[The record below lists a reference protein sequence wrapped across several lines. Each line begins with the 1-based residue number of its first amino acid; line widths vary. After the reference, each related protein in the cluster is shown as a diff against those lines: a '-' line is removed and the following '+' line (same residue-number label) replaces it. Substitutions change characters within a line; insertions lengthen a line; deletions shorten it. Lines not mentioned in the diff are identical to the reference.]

1 MTMAIKLFPDTYVD
15 SVVQLRGMRAMRE
28 IDGVEW
34 ASAAMATPANVE
46 TLRVEGVEPTQVV
59 DAGANDFFLVVRAST
74 DSIAADA
81 LAAGESAVNSSGS
94 SPVEVGR
101 PDTPGSLRDAVLA
114 QPQSNVAVISVPGDY
129 AALAAHQA
137 LSADLHVLLFS
148 DNVSLEKE
156 VALKDHALSRDRLMM
171 GPGAG
176 TALLGGVGL
185 GFANIVTPGP
195 VGVVAAAGTG
205 AQEAMALLDRWG
217 VGVSHVIG
225 VGGRDLSSEVGGRM
239 ARAAILALRE
249 DPATKVILFVSKPP
263 APDVAAT
270 VLATAGETPLVAA
283 LIGLD
288 PQFPAPPG
296 VVLADTLESGV
307 TATLE
312 VLGLTAPDTT
322 ETMGPSVH
330 KASARLAPGRR
341 LIRGLFS
348 GGTLCYES
356 LVILGRTVGEIHS
369 NTPINK
375 AWGLPAPAGSHQCL
389 DLGEEEY
396 TRGRPHPMI
405 DPEARLEMLREHA
418 TDPEVGVIIL
428 DVVLGHG
435 ADADPAKTLAPAS
448 QSAMKDGG
456 PQVVAYVLGTD
467 KDPQGYQAQRDR
479 LVRAGCIV
487 TETAARAS
495 LVAAAIATGDP
506 SLVRI
511 RL

>member
-1 MTMAIKLFPDTYVD
+1 MTVTIKLFPDTYVD
-15 SVVQLRGMRAMRE
+15 SVVLLRGMRAMRE
-28 IDGVEW
+28 VEGVEW

-46 TLRVEGVEPTQVV
+46 TLQVEGLEPTQVA
-59 DAGANDFFLVVRAST
+59 DAGANDFFLAVRATT
-74 DSIAADA
+74 DSIAARA
-81 LAAGESAVNSSGS
+81 LAAGETAISSSGP
-94 SPVEVGR
+94 SPGDLGQ
-101 PDTPGSLRDAVLA
+101 PDTPRSLRDAMVA
-114 QPQSNVAVISVPGDY
+114 QPSSNVAVISVPGDY

-137 LSADLHVLLFS
+137 LSANLHVLLFS
-148 DNVSLEKE
+148 DNVPLEKE
-156 VALKDHALSRDRLMM
+156 VALKDHALSRDLLLM

-185 GFANIVTPGP
+185 GFANVVTPGP
-195 VGVVAAAGTG
+195 VGIVAAAGTG

-239 ARAAILALRE
+239 ARSAILALRE

-263 APDVAAT
+263 APEVAAA
-270 VLATAGETPLVAA
+270 VLATAGDKPLVAA

-288 PQFPAPPG
+288 PEFPGPPG

-307 TATLE
+307 TATLG
-312 VLGLTAPDTT
+312 VLGNTTPDTT
-322 ETMGPSVH
+322 ATVGPSVEE
-330 KASARLAPGRR
+330 ARARLAPGRR
-341 LIRGLFS
+341 LIRGLIS

-356 LVILGRTVGEIHS
+356 LVILGRTVGEVHS
-369 NTPINK
+369 NTPINQ

-405 DPEARLEMLREHA
+405 DPEARLELLQEHA
-418 TDPEVGVIIL
+418 ADPEVAVIIL

-435 ADADPAKTLAPAS
+435 ADADPAKTLAPAAE
-448 QSAMKDGG
+448 SAMADGG

-467 KDPQGYQAQRDR
+467 HDPQGFRAQRDR
-479 LVRAGCIV
+479 LVQAGCIV

-495 LVAAAIATGDP
+495 LVAAAIATGDV
-506 SLVRI
+506 SLVRT